1 MSFTGGVARC
11 QCASAI
17 RAIQVRIDDGTL
29 LGPASPFGI
38 IRVCMLIGIRTLL
51 LFPIPVGGVEPLK
64 AP

>member
-1 MSFTGGVARC
+1 MM
-11 QCASAI
+11 
-17 RAIQVRIDDGTL
+17 VRYW
-29 LGPASPFGI
+29 GPASPFGI